1 MKEHYI
7 KSMKAHQIKSM
18 KARNIRVYKNYSKHS
33 KYYSPFI
40 QNIIKD
46 NIEQV
51 ISSVTHLF
59 QNIIYN
65 MDKNI
70 EQVIWYL
77 GIVIVKA

>member
-1 MKEHYI
+1 
-7 KSMKAHQIKSM
+7 MKAHQIKSM
-18 KARNIRVYKNYSKHS
+18 KAHNIQEYIRNYSKHS

-40 QNIIKD
+40 PNIIKK

-70 EQVIWYL
+70 EQVIGYL
-77 GIVIVKA
+77 GMVIVKA